1 MNIIHDGLY
10 TNDNTS
16 LLTKTKTVVKMAIK
30 TTAYTAFLAIAVAS
44 SLHLYNNPEDRIA
57 VKNGLS
63 QIGAGIEGKIN
74 GSAMELTGHNVTSQI
89 TKVSNF
95 AEKSVDTTIAK
106 VKEFTPSTED
116 AKTMASKIEKAGD
129 IAVAGIKQESPGIE
143 KQVQKDVAQAPVKA
157 TEEVKYSIKQI
168 RQYTGDLAQRLANA
182 VKP

>member
-10 TNDNTS
+10 TNDDTS
-16 LLTKTKTVVKMAIK
+16 LLTKTKKVVKMAIK
-30 TTAYTAFLAIAVAS
+30 TTAYTAFLGIAVAS

-74 GSAMELTGHNVTSQI
+74 GSAIELTGHNVTSQI

-95 AEKSVDTTIAK
+95 AEKSINTTVEK
-106 VKEFTPSTED
+106 VKEVTPTKED
-116 AKTMASKIEKAGD
+116 AKNMVHKLDKAGH
-129 IAVAGIKQESPGIE
+129 IAVAGIKQESSGME
-143 KQVQKDVAQAPVKA
+143 KEMKKDVEQAPVKA
-157 TEEVKYSIKQI
+157 KEEVTHSIKQI

-182 VKP
+182 IKP